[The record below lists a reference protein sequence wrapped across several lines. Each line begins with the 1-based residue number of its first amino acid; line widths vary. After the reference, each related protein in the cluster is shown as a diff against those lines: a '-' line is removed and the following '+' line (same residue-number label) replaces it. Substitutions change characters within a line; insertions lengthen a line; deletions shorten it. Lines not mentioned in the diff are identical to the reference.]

1 MERKRLSPAHV
12 AVLAVFGLL
21 LALALVGPIVWG
33 DRAEA
38 VDLEALG
45 EGASWAHPFGTD
57 DLGRDMFARVL
68 VATRLSLVLALL
80 TAGLGCGLGL
90 LLGLLPTML
99 GSHLGKLAGSAI
111 GLLLALPGLLLALLV
126 ATIVGVGATG
136 AVVGLAVAIA
146 PAFARLTQTLAA
158 QVADSEYVAAARMTG
173 ISLPR
178 LMARHVL
185 PNIAPALVLQAAMT
199 IGGALLALSALS
211 FLGLGVQ
218 EPQYDW
224 GALLNAG
231 LDRIYVTPAAALG
244 PGIAIIIAGIAF
256 NVTGDAFAGALAG
269 ETIRPARRSG
279 RGRSRSAAASS
290 AVPANGPSTAGSD
303 AVLQVD
309 GLSVAFEGD
318 GGTLTP
324 VRDVSFSVGAG
335 ERVGIVGES
344 GSGKSLT
351 ALAIADLIEP
361 PGTVQAK
368 RLALHGRD
376 LRELP
381 ERERRRLLVTSLAM
395 VFQDPLSSLN
405 PVLRIERQVGE
416 AAEVHLG
423 ATRRQARV
431 RAVEQL
437 RELRIPGAARRMG
450 QHPHE
455 LSGGMRQRVTIAM
468 GLTTR
473 PSLIVADE
481 PTTALDVTVQ
491 RQVLRVLRRV
501 NAEHGT
507 AVVLISHDI
516 SVISAFCE
524 RVLVMYAGRVVE
536 ELAADRMHADAAHP
550 YTRALLAATP
560 ALDADLDRPL
570 ATIPGRQPALD
581 AVPDGCPFAPRCV
594 HASDRCRERLPL
606 LETLGEGRRVACWHP
621 QGTALPVPE
630 QEMKR

>member
-1 MERKRLSPAHV
+1 MGRKRLSPARV
-12 AVLAVFGLL
+12 AMLAVFGVL
-21 LALALVGPIVWG
+21 LALALVGPMVWG
-33 DRAEA
+33 DRAAA
-38 VDLEALG
+38 VDLERLG

-57 DLGRDMFARVL
+57 DLGRDMLARVL

-90 LLGLLPTML
+90 LLGLLPTVL
-99 GSHLGKLAGSAI
+99 GPRLGKLAGSAI

-126 ATIVGVGATG
+126 ATIAGVGATG

-158 QVADSEYVAAARMTG
+158 QVAGSEYVAAARMTG

-178 LMARHVL
+178 LMLRHVL
-185 PNIAPALVLQAAMT
+185 PNIAPALVLQVAMA

-244 PGIAIIIAGIAF
+244 PGIAIIVAGVAF
-256 NVTGDAFAGALAG
+256 NVTGDALAGALAG

-290 AVPANGPSTAGSD
+290 AIPASGPSAAGSD

-309 GLSVAFEGD
+309 GLSVTFEGE

-324 VRDVSFSVGAG
+324 VRDVSFSVAAG

-361 PGTVQAK
+361 PGTVQAE

-376 LRELP
+376 PRELP

-416 AAEVHLG
+416 AAQAHLG
-423 ATRRQARV
+423 ATRGQARV

-437 RELRIPGAARRMG
+437 RELRIPGAARRMR

-536 ELAADRMHADAAHP
+536 ELAADRMRVDAAHP

-560 ALDADLDRPL
+560 TLDADLDRPL

-581 AVPDGCPFAPRCV
+581 AVPGGCAFAPRCA

-621 QGTALPVPE
+621 QGAALPVRE

>member
-1 MERKRLSPAHV
+1 MGPKRLSPTRV
-12 AVLAVFGLL
+12 ALLAVFGVL
-21 LALALVGPIVWG
+21 LALALAGPIVWG
-33 DRAEA
+33 DGAEA

-45 EGASWAHPFGTD
+45 EGVSWTYPFGTD

-68 VATRLSLVLALL
+68 VATRISLVLALL

-90 LLGLLPTML
+90 LLGLLPSVL
-99 GSHLGKLAGSAI
+99 GSHLGRLASSAI

-158 QVADSEYVAAARMTG
+158 QVAGSEYVAAARMTG

-185 PNIAPALVLQAAMT
+185 PNIAPALVLQVAMAT
-199 IGGALLALSALS
+199 GGALLALSALS

-269 ETIRPARRSG
+269 ETTRPARR
-279 RGRSRSAAASS
+279 GRSRVATATPARGP
-290 AVPANGPSTAGSD
+290 AVVRPD

-309 GLSVAFEGD
+309 GLSVTFESE

-324 VRDVSFSVGAG
+324 VRDVSFCVDAG

-351 ALAIADLIEP
+351 ALAIADLIES
-361 PGTVQAK
+361 PGAVQAE
-368 RLALHGRD
+368 RLAFLGQD

-381 ERERRRLLVTSLAM
+381 ERERQRLLVTTLAM

-405 PVLRIERQVGE
+405 PVLRIERQVSE

-423 ATRRQARV
+423 ATRKQARM

-437 RELRIPGAARRMG
+437 RELRIAGAARRMR

-455 LSGGMRQRVTIAM
+455 LSGGMRQRVTIAI

-536 ELAADRMHADAAHP
+536 ELAANRMHADAAHP

-560 ALDADLDRPL
+560 ALDADLDRPM

-581 AVPDGCPFAPRCV
+581 AVPDGCPFTPRCA
-594 HASDRCRERLPL
+594 HASDRCREQLPL
-606 LETLGEGRRVACWHP
+606 LETLRKGQRVACWHP
-621 QGTALPVPE
+621 HDAVEPAQE